1 MDSFAD
7 SKEAFDFGFWL
18 EMYSFDSVGVAF
30 FGQAFG
36 FLRDSIDYKGYIH
49 SVHLAMPFLTLLTVT
64 PYYMRP
70 FLLLIAV
77 CIPRLLKAVLAV
89 EDIKKTA
96 IIETKIATERTL
108 EVTEKRPDLLSQ
120 LLAIVQEKGEK
131 VNYSHREITSDM
143 WVAIMAGADSTSISM
158 RSVFYFLMKHP
169 EKLEK
174 ARAEV
179 DAAFEN
185 GTLSSPV
192 QYGQLASLPYLVA
205 TVKEALR
212 LFSAFAVSMPRYA
225 PSQGITLCGKHIPA
239 GYTVGM
245 NPAIVSHDPN
255 VFGED
260 AHEFVPERWLQSEDR
275 TRLALTQ
282 IYKVT
287 AEVLH
292 RFDFEMAHDRPWKTH
307 NASFNVQTGVE
318 CKFKRR
324 SSMVV

>member
-1 MDSFAD
+1 MTSRPP
-7 SKEAFDFGFWL
+7 DF
-18 EMYSFDSVGVAF
+18 
-30 FGQAFG
+30 
-36 FLRDSIDYKGYIH
+36 
-49 SVHLAMPFLTLLTVT
+49 TLS
-64 PYYMRP
+64 P
-70 FLLLIAV
+70 
-77 CIPRLLKAVLAV
+77 
-89 EDIKKTA
+89 
-96 IIETKIATERTL
+96 
-108 EVTEKRPDLLSQ
+108 
-120 LLAIVQEKGEK
+120 
-131 VNYSHREITSDM
+131 TS
-143 WVAIMAGADSTSISM
+143 MAGADSTSISM

-192 QYGQLASLPYLVA
+192 QYGQLTSLPYLVA

-275 TRLALTQ
+275 TRVMDKRILIWGAGTRTC
-282 IYKVT
+282 VG
-287 AEVLH
+287 
-292 RFDFEMAHDRPWKTH
+292 RPV
-307 NASFNVQTGVE
+307 S
-318 CKFKRR
+318 CP
-324 SSMVV
+324 